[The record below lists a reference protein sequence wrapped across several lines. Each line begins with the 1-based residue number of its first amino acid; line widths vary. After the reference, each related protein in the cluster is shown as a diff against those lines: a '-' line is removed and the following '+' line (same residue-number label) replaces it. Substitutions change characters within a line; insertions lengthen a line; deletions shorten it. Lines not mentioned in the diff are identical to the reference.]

1 MFRRYFVDKN
11 GIDNL
16 KTSCLRPQLWL
27 ARRHKNKSGER
38 EKTRFTSLCYPH
50 RCPTSKQPSCNQPHQ
65 ATIITHF
72 YSLYNLRFS
81 SKLTDLNQ
89 FQFNRWIRQSTEL
102 DTLLITDRSSLS
114 LRAKH
119 WFILSLESLAY
130 LVLPSLL
137 PAHFLP
143 SFLSLSLV
151 YSCVID
157 YVCLFYII
165 LQCAPS
171 DASATRV
178 QLKGICHHLLGATD
192 KCWHEDNRTVVSAT
206 LNHT

>member
-1 MFRRYFVDKN
+1 MPPAPAMAGTEAY
-11 GIDNL
+11 
-16 KTSCLRPQLWL
+16 KTGEK
-27 ARRHKNKSGER
+27 RHVSR
-38 EKTRFTSLCYPH
+38 LCVIHTVVPLLSSLCG
-50 RCPTSKQPSCNQPHQ
+50 NQPHQ
-65 ATIITHF
+65 ATIIIHF

-102 DTLLITDRSSLS
+102 DTCLITVRSSLS